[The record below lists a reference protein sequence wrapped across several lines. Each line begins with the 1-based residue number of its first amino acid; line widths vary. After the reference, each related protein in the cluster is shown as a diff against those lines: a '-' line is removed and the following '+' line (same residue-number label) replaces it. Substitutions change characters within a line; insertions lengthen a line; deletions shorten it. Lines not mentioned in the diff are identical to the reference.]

1 MNEAFSCVSAIQYSK
16 ENISKI
22 PPVNVEAVAA
32 YELPI
37 THSGVLHLLV
47 CTFKIHISSHTL
59 SLHITVYLHRL
70 RRRRQHPH
78 TKSRKEND
86 AKITTMTITVDFFEE
101 SIEISG
107 ELRRKTTKHKNVYT
121 SI

>member
-1 MNEAFSCVSAIQYSK
+1 MNEVISCVSVIQYSK

-22 PPVNVEAVAA
+22 PLVNVEAVVA
-32 YELPI
+32 YDLPI
-37 THSGVLHLLV
+37 TYSGVLYLFV

-59 SLHITVYLHRL
+59 SHITVYLHLL

-86 AKITTMTITVDFFEE
+86 AKTTTIKITVDFFEE

-121 SI
+121 TI

>member
-1 MNEAFSCVSAIQYSK
+1 MNEVISCVSVIQYSR

-22 PPVNVEAVAA
+22 PLVNVEAVAA
-32 YELPI
+32 YDLPI
-37 THSGVLHLLV
+37 THSGVFYLFL
-47 CTFKIHISSHTL
+47 TFKIHISSHTL
-59 SLHITVYLHRL
+59 SHITVYLHLL

-78 TKSRKEND
+78 TKSRKEKD
-86 AKITTMTITVDFFEE
+86 AKTTTIKITVDFFEE

-121 SI
+121 TI